1 MTQEFAILQISRY
14 ILDMAK
20 IESITVPQRSLLA
33 DFGPAEAY
41 RDCFRREV
49 PGQISLAQFI
59 ERFYC
64 SAAFRPERVLLGL
77 IGKGANDSNA
87 RAIASGTADSFAAWK
102 VIERREDEILLQDF
116 RGTTAS
122 WLSVKLHGDTT
133 TLLFGSWVGEPE
145 RGIVK
150 ALMPFHRW
158 YSRVLLGG
166 SLRSAP

>member
-1 MTQEFAILQISRY
+1 MT
-14 ILDMAK
+14 K
-20 IESITVPQRSLLA
+20 IEAVPLPDDSLLA
-33 DFGPAEAY
+33 RFGAPEAY

-49 PGQISLAQFI
+49 PGQVSLEQFI

-64 SAAFRPERVLLGL
+64 SRAFRPERILLGL
-77 IGKGANDSNA
+77 ISKGASNLDA
-87 RAIASGTADSFAAWK
+87 KRLANGEVQRFAAWN
-102 VIERREDEILLQDF
+102 VVEHNDAEILLQDF

-122 WLSVKLHGDTT
+122 WLCVRPLETSTE
-133 TLLFGSWVGEPE
+133 LLFGSWVGEPE

-166 SLRSAP
+166 FA